1 MVLKRLSNPSIL
13 FLATWLLGSLVLIAV
28 SRMPN
33 KQFFLPVFFVLS
45 LFSCF
50 LLQGRLTTLLVKFV
64 VVFSLVICAFQDLSI
79 KSNAPQKAIIS
90 RILELTSP
98 SDYIMVEPPFHPI
111 IRFDA
116 TYLWFNIKDYLS
128 AIEQMGAEGT
138 RYGALMKKVY
148 SREPKVIYRIK
159 PKVLD
164 TFGLREYFENEV
176 TADTLI
182 QELLLRHRKPQ
193 NPTP

>member
-1 MVLKRLSNPSIL
+1 M
-13 FLATWLLGSLVLIAV
+13 
-28 SRMPN
+28 
-33 KQFFLPVFFVLS
+33 
-45 LFSCF
+45 
-50 LLQGRLTTLLVKFV
+50 
-64 VVFSLVICAFQDLSI
+64 FQDMTF

-90 RILELTSP
+90 RILELTTP

-116 TYLWFNIKDYLS
+116 TYLWFGIEDYLS

-148 SREPKVIYRIK
+148 SHEPKVIYRIK

-164 TFGLREYFENEV
+164 TFGLMEYFENEV
-176 TADTLI
+176 TADTVI
-182 QELLLRHRKPQ
+182 QELFLRKKEPQ